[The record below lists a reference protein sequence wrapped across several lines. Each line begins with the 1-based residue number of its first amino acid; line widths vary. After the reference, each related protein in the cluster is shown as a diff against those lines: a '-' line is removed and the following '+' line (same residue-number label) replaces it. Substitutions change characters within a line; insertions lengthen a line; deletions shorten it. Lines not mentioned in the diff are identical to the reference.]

1 MISRK
6 ESNKDNVKVQD
17 IPVEEKFSLA
27 DFAKKV
33 SSRIKWRN
41 RKSYKNVTQTPPINE
56 SDYLDV
62 QNN

>member
-6 ESNKDNVKVQD
+6 ESNKDNVKVED
-17 IPVEEKFSLA
+17 ITVEEKFSLA

-41 RKSYKNVTQTPPINE
+41 RKSYKNVTQTSE
-56 SDYLDV
+56 
-62 QNN
+62 